1 MNTSLQ
7 EIIPINAVIQYLYFS
22 SFSHSHSHFDN
33 VTAPLLPTIWWSSLP
48 LLQDHW
54 LQHLELNS
62 GDLPWL
68 DEGVAV
74 PGLG

>member
-1 MNTSLQ
+1 MPSFNIFILLLL
-7 EIIPINAVIQYLYFS
+7 VIA
-22 SFSHSHSHFDN
+22 SHFDN
-33 VTAPLLPTIWWSSLP
+33 VTAPLLPTIWWSSLL

-54 LQHLELNS
+54 LQHLELN
-62 GDLPWL
+62 GGVLPWL